1 MATRNPQNP
10 MWRRAFDA
18 VEEPARKRLEAAVGT
33 AEFARVM
40 MMALQT
46 WTMVGKTGRAASTR
60 LLHLANLPAHADLRR
75 LSRQLG
81 ALEGKVDK
89 IAAELEL
96 LQRRLDGSTSK
107 AQAMRK
113 TR

>member
-1 MATRNPQNP
+1 MAQNPQNP

-18 VEEPARKRLEAAVGT
+18 VEAPARKRLEAAVGT
-33 AEFARVM
+33 NEFAQVM
-40 MMALQT
+40 MTLLSA
-46 WTMVGKTGRAASTR
+46 WTTVGKTGRAASAR

-89 IAAELEL
+89 LAADLE
-96 LQRRLDGSTSK
+96 QVSRRLDGTSPR
-107 AQAMRK
+107 AERF
-113 TR
+113 RRGR

>member
-1 MATRNPQNP
+1 MEKKIPQNP

-18 VEEPARKRLEAAVGT
+18 VEQPARQRLEAAVGT
-33 AEFARVM
+33 QEFARVAM
-40 MMALQT
+40 MLLSA
-46 WTMVGKTGRAASTR
+46 WTTVGKTSRAASTR
-60 LLHLANLPAHADLRR
+60 LLHMANIPAHADLRR

-89 IAAELEL
+89 IVADLEQL
-96 LQRRLDGSTSK
+96 NRRLDGSTPR
-107 AQAMRK
+107 MRR

>member
-1 MATRNPQNP
+1 

-18 VEEPARKRLEAAVGT
+18 VEQPARQRIEAAVGT
-33 AEFARVM
+33 PEFARVAM
-40 MMALQT
+40 TLLSA
-46 WTMVGKTGRAASTR
+46 WTSVGKTSRAASTR
-60 LLHLANLPAHADLRR
+60 LLHMANIPAHADLRR

-89 IAAELEL
+89 LVADLEELN
-96 LQRRLDGSTSK
+96 RRLDGSTPRV
-107 AQAMRK
+107 RK

>member
-1 MATRNPQNP
+1 MTMRNPQNP

-40 MMALQT
+40 MAALQA
-46 WTMVGKTGRAASTR
+46 WTVLGKTGRAASTR

-89 IAAELEL
+89 IGAEFEL
-96 LQRRLDGSTSK
+96 LQRRLDGSTSGIR
-107 AQAMRK
+107 ATRK